1 MQVNAPESLLLQ
13 TITPMKHPSSHALAL
28 VLLASL
34 GLLAGCGKP
43 ASSSAPAAAPAV
55 AAPTQ
60 PAANPKLPELKIEL
74 TANDQM
80 KFNLTLIEAQPGQ
93 KVTVKLKN
101 VGTMPKMS
109 MGHNFVLLARDV
121 VPAEFVEASQTHM
134 GNEFIAPELA
144 RKVLAHTKLLGP
156 GESASVT
163 FVAPRTPGDYTY
175 ICSFPGHFAIGM
187 KGLLKVK

>member
-121 VPAEFVEASQTHM
+121 GPAEFVEASQTHM